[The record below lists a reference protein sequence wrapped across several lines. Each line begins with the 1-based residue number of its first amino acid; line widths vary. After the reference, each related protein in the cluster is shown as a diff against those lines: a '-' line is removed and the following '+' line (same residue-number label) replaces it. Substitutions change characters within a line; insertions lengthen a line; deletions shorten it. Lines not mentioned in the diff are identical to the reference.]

1 MATATL
7 NTLTPK
13 TRVVSTVDMKG
24 VPRGT
29 TGKVIFVQGLS
40 WIRYWVLFDNGIRV
54 GTLDRSKLATL
65 ADWENKA
72 DTSADTS
79 AVVVAVAVG
88 GEAVGGAGDA
98 GVGAGESIG
107 GVPGHLLEKSKA
119 ARARWAAKKAG

>member
-7 NTLTPK
+7 NTLAPK
-13 TRVVSTVDMKG
+13 TRVVATVDMKG

-40 WIRYWVLFDNGIRV
+40 WIRYWVLFDNGMRV

-72 DTSADTS
+72 GDSTE
-79 AVVVAVAVG
+79 VVTVGAGGVAA
-88 GEAVGGAGDA
+88 ASSAGDA
-98 GVGAGESIG
+98 GAGAGESIG
-107 GVPGHLLEKSKA
+107 GVPAHLLEKSKA

>member
-7 NTLTPK
+7 NTLAPK

-72 DTSADTS
+72 GASTD
-79 AVVVAVAVG
+79 VVAVGAGGAVVATTSA
-88 GEAVGGAGDA
+88 GEAGD
-98 GVGAGESIG
+98 GESIG
-107 GVPGHLLEKSKA
+107 GVPAHLLEKSKA

>member
-7 NTLTPK
+7 NTLAPK
-13 TRVVSTVDMKG
+13 TRVVSTVEMKG

-72 DTSADTS
+72 GSSAE
-79 AVVVAVAVG
+79 VVAVGAGGAVV
-88 GEAVGGAGDA
+88 AASSAGDA
-98 GVGAGESIG
+98 GAGESIG
-107 GVPGHLLEKSKA
+107 GVPAHLLEKSKA

>member
-7 NTLTPK
+7 NTLAPK

-54 GTLDRSKLATL
+54 GTLDRSKLATM

-72 DTSADTS
+72 DASAE
-79 AVVVAVAVG
+79 VVAVS
-88 GEAVGGAGDA
+88 VGGAVAAAGGDGGA
-98 GVGAGESIG
+98 GAGESIG
-107 GVPGHLLEKSKA
+107 GVPAHLLEKSKA

>member
-7 NTLTPK
+7 NTLAPK
-13 TRVVSTVDMKG
+13 TRVVATVDMKG

-65 ADWENKA
+65 TDWENKA
-72 DTSADTS
+72 DSSTE
-79 AVVVAVAVG
+79 VVAV
-88 GEAVGGAGDA
+88 GAGGVVAASNGGDA
-98 GVGAGESIG
+98 GAGESIG
-107 GVPGHLLEKSKA
+107 GVPAHLLEKSKA

>member
-1 MATATL
+1 MRAMATATL
-7 NTLTPK
+7 NTLAPK
-13 TRVVSTVDMKG
+13 TRVVATVDMKG

-65 ADWENKA
+65 ADWENRA
-72 DTSADTS
+72 SAAS
-79 AVVVAVAVG
+79 AEVVAVA
-88 GEAVGGAGDA
+88 GGAVAVASADA
-98 GVGAGESIG
+98 GAGAAESVG
-107 GVPGHLLEKSKA
+107 GVPAHLLEKSKA

>member
-7 NTLTPK
+7 TTLAPK

-72 DTSADTS
+72 GVAAD
-79 AVVVAVAVG
+79 VVAVGAVG
-88 GEAVGGAGDA
+88 AVVSTLSTSEA
-98 GVGAGESIG
+98 GAGESVG
-107 GVPGHLLEKSKA
+107 GVPAHLLEKSKA

>member
-1 MATATL
+1 MRAMATATL
-7 NTLTPK
+7 NTLAPK

-54 GTLDRSKLATL
+54 GTLDRSKLATM

-72 DTSADTS
+72 DASAE
-79 AVVVAVAVG
+79 VVAVS
-88 GEAVGGAGDA
+88 VGGAVAAAGGDGGA
-98 GVGAGESIG
+98 GAGESIG
-107 GVPGHLLEKSKA
+107 GVPAHLLEKSKA

>member
-1 MATATL
+1 MAIATL
-7 NTLTPK
+7 NTLAPK

-72 DTSADTS
+72 GSSAE
-79 AVVVAVAVG
+79 VVAVA
-88 GEAVGGAGDA
+88 AGGAVASVSGGGDT
-98 GVGAGESIG
+98 GAGESIG
-107 GVPGHLLEKSKA
+107 GVPAHLLEKSKA

>member
-7 NTLTPK
+7 NTLAPK
-13 TRVVSTVDMKG
+13 TRVVATIDMKG

-72 DTSADTS
+72 GTSDE
-79 AVVVAVAVG
+79 VVAVG
-88 GEAVGGAGDA
+88 NGGAIVATSSAGDS
-98 GVGAGESIG
+98 GAGESVG
-107 GVPGHLLEKSKA
+107 GVPAHLLEKSKA

>member
-7 NTLTPK
+7 NTLAPK

-72 DTSADTS
+72 DASSD
-79 AVVVAVAVG
+79 VVAVA
-88 GEAVGGAGDA
+88 GGAVAAVSSDA
-98 GVGAGESIG
+98 AGAGESIG
-107 GVPGHLLEKSKA
+107 GVPAHLLEKSKA

>member
-7 NTLTPK
+7 NTLAPK
-13 TRVVSTVDMKG
+13 TRVVSTVEMKG

-65 ADWENKA
+65 ADWENKDA
-72 DTSADTS
+72 FE
-79 AVVVAVAVG
+79 VVAVGAAGAVAATSG
-88 GEAVGGAGDA
+88 DGGAA
-98 GVGAGESIG
+98 AGESIG
-107 GVPGHLLEKSKA
+107 GVPAHLLEKSKA

>member
-7 NTLTPK
+7 NTLAPK

-65 ADWENKA
+65 ADWENKDA
-72 DTSADTS
+72 FE
-79 AVVVAVAVG
+79 VVAVA
-88 GEAVGGAGDA
+88 AGGAVAATSGDA
-98 GVGAGESIG
+98 GAGAGESIG
-107 GVPGHLLEKSKA
+107 GVPAHLLEKSKA

>member
-7 NTLTPK
+7 NTLAPK

-72 DTSADTS
+72 DASTE
-79 AVVVAVAVG
+79 VVAVAAG
-88 GEAVGGAGDA
+88 GVVASASADGGA
-98 GVGAGESIG
+98 GAGESIG
-107 GVPGHLLEKSKA
+107 GVPAHLLEKSKA

>member
-7 NTLTPK
+7 NTLAPK

-72 DTSADTS
+72 DASSA
-79 AVVVAVAVG
+79 AVAVG
-88 GEAVGGAGDA
+88 TGGGVAASSSTGD
-98 GVGAGESIG
+98 GGAGESIG
-107 GVPGHLLEKSKA
+107 GVPAHLLEKSKA

>member
-7 NTLTPK
+7 NTLAPK
-13 TRVVSTVDMKG
+13 TRVVSTVDMKD

-72 DTSADTS
+72 GDSAE
-79 AVVVAVAVG
+79 VVAVA
-88 GEAVGGAGDA
+88 AGGAVAAASSDGGA
-98 GVGAGESIG
+98 GAGESIG
-107 GVPGHLLEKSKA
+107 GVPAHLLEKSKA

>member
-7 NTLTPK
+7 NTLAPK

-40 WIRYWVLFDNGIRV
+40 WIRYWVLFDNGVRV

-72 DTSADTS
+72 GTSAE
-79 AVVVAVAVG
+79 VVAVAPG
-88 GEAVGGAGDA
+88 GGIAAASGDGAGA
-98 GVGAGESIG
+98 AAGESIG
-107 GVPGHLLEKSKA
+107 GVPAHLLEKSKA

>member
-1 MATATL
+1 MAIATL
-7 NTLTPK
+7 NTLAPK

-72 DTSADTS
+72 GSSAE
-79 AVVVAVAVG
+79 VVAVA
-88 GEAVGGAGDA
+88 AGGAVAAVSGGGDT
-98 GVGAGESIG
+98 GAGESIG
-107 GVPGHLLEKSKA
+107 GVPAHLLEKSKA

>member
-1 MATATL
+1 MRAMATATL
-7 NTLTPK
+7 NTLAPK

-65 ADWENKA
+65 ADRENKA
-72 DTSADTS
+72 DASAQ
-79 AVVVAVAVG
+79 VVAVS
-88 GEAVGGAGDA
+88 GGAVAAAASVDGGA
-98 GVGAGESIG
+98 GAGESIG
-107 GVPGHLLEKSKA
+107 GVPAHLLEKSKA

>member
-7 NTLTPK
+7 NTLAPK

-40 WIRYWVLFDNGIRV
+40 WTRYWVLFDNGIRV
-54 GTLDRSKLATL
+54 GTLDRAKLATL
-65 ADWENKA
+65 ADWENRA
-72 DTSADTS
+72 SAAS
-79 AVVVAVAVG
+79 AEVVAVAG
-88 GEAVGGAGDA
+88 GAVAVTAGDA
-98 GVGAGESIG
+98 GAGAGESVG
-107 GVPGHLLEKSKA
+107 GVPAHLLEKSKA

>member
-7 NTLTPK
+7 NTLAPK
-13 TRVVSTVDMKG
+13 TLVVSTIDMKG

-65 ADWENKA
+65 AEWENKA
-72 DTSADTS
+72 DASAE
-79 AVVVAVAVG
+79 VVAVAGGAVAAASSDG
-88 GEAVGGAGDA
+88 GE
-98 GVGAGESIG
+98 GAGESIG
-107 GVPGHLLEKSKA
+107 GVPAHLLEKSKA